1 MKHYDVAIIGGGP
14 AGSATAITL
23 GRLGWRV
30 LLADSA
36 PAGRFRVGEGF
47 PPSARSLLNDLGVLE
62 GFLDAR
68 HRTSYGNVSVWG
80 SDEPHADDFIFHTH
94 GQGYQLDRAAFDQ
107 QLRTA
112 ARQAGVSVHAS
123 TRLSQTAAEDG
134 FHLQLSRDGH
144 EQPAHS
150 RWLIDAGGRPAV
162 FARQQGAQRLTDDR
176 LVAFYLLLHSPQGTD
191 QDGRTLVEAV
201 EHGWWYSV
209 LLPSGERLVTYLSD
223 LDLLDR
229 QQLLSSEGLWQQL
242 AQTRL
247 LWELCQAHGYRPG
260 TSVHGMDAGSGRLSL
275 FHGERWAAVGDAALS
290 FDPLSSQGIATALYC
305 GQHCAQAVHAALQG
319 DPEVLPGYADLLTR
333 IYAAYL
339 SNRQQFYGMEKRWS
353 ESTFWKRRQVRK
365 ALFNS
370 AGRAKRAGSSDLG
383 LT

>member
-1 MKHYDVAIIGGGP
+1 MEHYDVAIIGGGP

-94 GQGYQLDRAAFDQ
+94 GQGYQLDR
-107 QLRTA
+107 
-112 ARQAGVSVHAS
+112 
-123 TRLSQTAAEDG
+123 
-134 FHLQLSRDGH
+134 DGH
-144 EQPAHS
+144 EHLAHS

-162 FARQQGAQRLTDDR
+162 LARQQGAQRLTDDR
-176 LVAFYLLLHSPQGTD
+176 LVAFYLLLHSSQGTD

-229 QQLLSSEGLWQQL
+229 QQLLSSKGLWQQL

-247 LWELCQAHGYRPG
+247 LWGLCQTHGYRPG
-260 TSVHGMDAGSGRLSL
+260 TSVHGMDASSGRLSL

-319 DPEVLPGYADLLTR
+319 DPEALPGYADLLTR

-339 SNRQQFYGMEKRWS
+339 GNRQQFYGMEKRWS
-353 ESTFWKRRQVRK
+353 ESIFWNRR
-365 ALFNS
+365 
-370 AGRAKRAGSSDLG
+370 
-383 LT
+383 

>member
-1 MKHYDVAIIGGGP
+1 MESYDVAIIGGGP

-36 PAGRFRVGEGF
+36 PVGRFRVGEGF
-47 PPSARSLLNDLGVLE
+47 PPSARSLLRDLGVLD
-62 GFLDAR
+62 GFLGAG
-68 HRTSYGNVSVWG
+68 HRTSYGNVSIWG
-80 SDEPHADDFIFHTH
+80 SDQPHMDDFIFHTH

-107 QLRTA
+107 QLRAA
-112 ARQAGVSVHAS
+112 ARQIGVSVQPS

-134 FHLQLSRDGH
+134 FQLLLSRDGH
-144 EQPAHS
+144 EQLAHS

-162 FARQQGAQRLTDDR
+162 FARQQGAERLTDDR
-176 LVAFYLLLHSPQGTD
+176 LVAFYLLLHSSQDSD

-229 QQLLSSEGLWQQL
+229 QQLLNSEGLWQQL

-247 LWELCQAHGYRPG
+247 LWGLCQAHGYRPG
-260 TSVHGMDAGSGRLSL
+260 TSVHGMDAGSGRLSR

-305 GQHCAQAVHAALQG
+305 GQHCARAVHGALQG
-319 DPEVLPGYADLLTR
+319 DVQALPGYADLLAR
-333 IYAAYL
+333 IYTAYL
-339 SNRQQFYGMEKRWS
+339 ANRQQFYGMEKRWG
-353 ESTFWKRRQVRK
+353 ESIFWSRRQVRK
-365 ALFNS
+365 NAF
-370 AGRAKRAGSSDLG
+370 
-383 LT
+383 